1 MEYIL
6 FEIRYDTLKVKYD
19 PKKSIVTLIKWN
31 HTWAGV
37 QDEIYLPRACII
49 PEKEYQV
56 HNTGAARSLRW
67 KEYLVDEIKGNTAYR
82 YYYPTH
88 YPSTGDFYKIEAE
101 TYYTDI
107 NIPNLNEKSTLN
119 SDIAFGMYIDKYPH
133 AITLHKASDN
143 LLVSTKAMPKKV
155 EGKDIKVKVVNIY
168 HNLDRKVNSEP
179 EIIPAKNWLNYYDD
193 YDESTSCECLINEV
207 PCFIKFKHLRPC
219 E

>member
-1 MEYIL
+1 MDYVL

-19 PKKSIVTLIKWN
+19 PKKSIVVLIKLN
-31 HTWAGV
+31 NTWAGLE
-37 QDEIYLPRACII
+37 DEIYLPRACIA

-56 HNTGAARSLRW
+56 HNTGAARAMRW
-67 KEYLVDEIKGNTAYR
+67 KDFLVDEVKGNTAYR

-88 YPSTGDFYKIEAE
+88 YPSTGDYYKVEAE

-119 SDIAFGMYIDKYPH
+119 SDVAFGLYIDKYPH
-133 AITLHKASDN
+133 AITLHKANES
-143 LLVSTKAMPKKV
+143 LLVSTKAMPKKL

-168 HNLDRKVNSEP
+168 HNLDRTVSSEM
-179 EIIPAKNWLNYYDD
+179 EVIPAKNWLNYYDD

-207 PCFIKFKHLRPC
+207 PCFIKLKHLRPC

>member
-1 MEYIL
+1 MDYIL

-19 PKKSIVTLIKWN
+19 PKKSIVVLIKLN
-31 HTWAGV
+31 NTWAGLE
-37 QDEIYLPRACII
+37 DEIYLPRACIA

-67 KEYLVDEIKGNTAYR
+67 KDFLVDEIKGNVAYR
-82 YYYPTH
+82 HYYPTH
-88 YPSTGDFYKIEAE
+88 YPSTGDYYKVEAE

-119 SDIAFGMYIDKYPH
+119 SDVAFGLYIDKYPH
-133 AITLHKASDN
+133 AITLHKASDS
-143 LLVSTKAMPKKV
+143 LLVSTKAMPKKL

-168 HNLDRKVNSEP
+168 HNLDRTVSSDM

-193 YDESTSCECLINEV
+193 YDESTACECLINEV
-207 PCFIKFKHLRPC
+207 SCFIKLKHLRPC

>member
-1 MEYIL
+1 MDYVL

-31 HTWAGV
+31 NTWAGLE
-37 QDEIYLPRACII
+37 DEIYLPRACIA
-49 PEKEYQV
+49 PEKEYQF
-56 HNTGAARSLRW
+56 HNTGAARSMRW
-67 KEYLVDEIKGNTAYR
+67 KDFLVDEVKGNVAYR

-88 YPSTGDFYKIEAE
+88 YPSTGEYYKIEAE

-107 NIPNLNEKSTLN
+107 NIPNLNEKATLN
-119 SDIAFGMYIDKYPH
+119 TDIAFGLFIDKYPH
-133 AITLHKASDN
+133 AITLHKAQDS
-143 LLVSTKAMPKKV
+143 LLVSTKAMPKKL

-168 HNLDRKVNSEP
+168 HCLDRSVSP
-179 EIIPAKNWLNYYDD
+179 EMEVIPAKNWLNYYDD
-193 YDESTSCECLINEV
+193 YGESTACECLINEV